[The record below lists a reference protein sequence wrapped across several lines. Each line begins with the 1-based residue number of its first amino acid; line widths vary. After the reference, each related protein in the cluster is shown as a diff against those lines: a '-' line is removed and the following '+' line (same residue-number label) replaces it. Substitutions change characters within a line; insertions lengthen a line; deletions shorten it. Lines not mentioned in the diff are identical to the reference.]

1 MLSEMTSDPHELAN
15 SADLDWRSVWDR
27 GWSAAAEAQETP
39 VQSRTDHGLPV
50 RTRVLGWCRVPPTPT
65 SPLRTRRIGRR
76 RPTADYHPISPPST
90 RPPCVTPMRFGHP

>member
-1 MLSEMTSDPHELAN
+1 MTSDPHELAN

-50 RTRVLGWCRVPPTPT
+50 RTPGARLVPGAADSDEPTQDEAD
-65 SPLRTRRIGRR
+65 RRR